1 MDSEILVVLNFQRLA
16 KMGETGSIGFKLST
30 CKVLD
35 FFTEVCKRL
44 PHGGTTIQKIE
55 NQNAGLYSGYL

>member
-35 FFTEVCKRL
+35 FS
-44 PHGGTTIQKIE
+44 HTIARKGCPTVVQ
-55 NQNAGLYSGYL
+55 LYKKNSESKFGPVF